1 MSATDTNYFLWF
13 VLFAFFGVFLFIVV
27 GALRKPKSGPIPHL
41 EDRYK
46 THEHGI
52 GASALDRPTARGGC
66 GQPRKQELERE
77 SESAIR
83 AEDAAEKKKHC

>member
-1 MSATDTNYFLWF
+1 MSEVSSTNYFLWF

-46 THEHGI
+46 THEHGV
-52 GASALDRPTARGGC
+52 GASALDSPTTHGGC
-66 GQPRKQELERE
+66 GQMHKRELDQ
-77 SESAIR
+77 AIR
-83 AEDAAEKKKHC
+83 AKDVPEKKKRCG